1 MASDP
6 LDEKLR
12 DSPLDAIDRKILAQL
27 QNDAR
32 IANVALA
39 DAVGLSP
46 APCLRRVRALEEQG
60 VIRKHVTLVDPAAVG
75 LSVSV
80 FVHVSLER
88 QIEISLKRFETA
100 ILTRPEVM
108 ECYLMTGDADY
119 LLRVV
124 CADLGAFERFLLDHL
139 TQVPGVASIRSSFA
153 LKQVKYSTALPVSV
167 APQRPSA
174 QRQSSKAK
182 TSRRS

>member
-1 MASDP
+1 MEKASQA
-6 LDEKLR
+6 EKLR
-12 DSPLDAIDRKILAQL
+12 GSALDAIDRKILARL
-27 QNDAR
+27 QVDAR
-32 IANVALA
+32 LANVALA

-75 LSVSV
+75 LAVSV

-88 QIEISLKRFETA
+88 QIEPSLKRFEAA

-124 CADLGAFERFLLDHL
+124 CADLGAYERFLLEHL

-153 LKQVKYSTALPVSV
+153 LKQVKYSTALPVV
-167 APQRPSA
+167 ASPS
-174 QRQSSKAK
+174 QRQSSSAK
-182 TSRRS
+182 TSGRS

>member
-1 MASDP
+1 MATSP
-6 LDEKLR
+6 SDEKLR
-12 DSPLDAIDRKILAQL
+12 ELALDAIDRKILAQL
-27 QNDAR
+27 QQDAR

-75 LSVSV
+75 LAVSV

-88 QIEISLKRFETA
+88 QIEPSLKRFEA
-100 ILTRPEVM
+100 VILTRPEVM

-124 CADLGAFERFLLDHL
+124 CADLGAYERFLLDHL

-153 LKQVKYSTALPVSV
+153 LKQVKYSTALPIV
-167 APQRPSA
+167 APQR
-174 QRQSSKAK
+174 QRQSSSAK
-182 TSRRS
+182 TSGRS